1 MAASFPVLKTV
12 TTIIVTYNGLKWID
26 GCLKSVKDSIY
37 PSHIHVIDNGS
48 TDGTIAFIRDHYPEV
63 QLTVSSRNLGFG
75 QANNIGMKQ
84 ALDEGADYVFLL
96 NQDAFVE
103 PETVGA
109 LINAHAADASL
120 GIISPLHLNGK
131 GNGMDANFLEY
142 FLRSAVREWTEA
154 LLLDKDRPSMVR
166 TDFVN
171 AAAWLITADCLQ
183 RTGGFDPIFFHYG
196 EDDNYAQRV
205 RYWGLDIGV
214 FTGARIR
221 HDRESRSGAVTLPQ
235 QMKKEWV
242 RILIWACNIRRQG
255 YRAFVVR
262 RTLRHAVRGVIAAC
276 MFNLPLLRY
285 HFILACRTIGHMSAI
300 GRCRRRSMQ
309 DGWWQRVFSP
319 GQLPQPRL
327 QTSEVP
333 LPEA

>member
-1 MAASFPVLKTV
+1 LLFRRRLKTV
-12 TTIIVTYNGLKWID
+12 ITIIVTYNGLKWID
-26 GCLKSVKDSIY
+26 GCLQSVKGSIY
-37 PSHIHVIDNGS
+37 PSRIHIIDNGS
-48 TDGTIAFIRDHYPEV
+48 TDGTIAFIREHYPEV
-63 QLTVSSRNLGFG
+63 QLTVSGRNLGFG

-103 PETVGA
+103 PDTIGS
-109 LINAHAADASL
+109 LIGVHAGDPSL

-142 FLRSAVREWTEA
+142 FLRSDVNGWAEA
-154 LLLDKDRPSMVR
+154 ILLDKDRQSLIR

-171 AAAWLITADCLQ
+171 AAAWLITADCLK

-205 RYWGLDIGV
+205 RYWGFDIAV
-214 FTGARIR
+214 LTGARIR
-221 HDRESRSGAVTLPQ
+221 HDRESRPGAVTLPQ

-242 RILIWACNIRRQG
+242 RILIWACNVRRKG

-262 RTLRHAVRGVIAAC
+262 RTLRHAVRAVVAVC
-276 MFNLPLLRY
+276 MFDLPLSRY
-285 HFILACRTIGHMSAI
+285 HFTLAFRTLGHMGAV
-300 GRCRRRSMQ
+300 GRCRRRSVKGQ
-309 DGWWQRVFSP
+309 WWDRVFNP

-327 QTSEVP
+327 QTNEVP